1 MTEKE
6 LAKLLKERHKD
17 LKTAISDVDRRKK
30 EFVSILLI
38 ARNKQGW
45 TFQEIADVLGISAP
59 RVHQIVSK
67 ASE

>member
-6 LAKLLKERHKD
+6 IAKLLKERHKD

-38 ARNKQGW
+38 ARNKEGW

-59 RVHQIVSK
+59 RVHQILSK
-67 ASE
+67 VDK